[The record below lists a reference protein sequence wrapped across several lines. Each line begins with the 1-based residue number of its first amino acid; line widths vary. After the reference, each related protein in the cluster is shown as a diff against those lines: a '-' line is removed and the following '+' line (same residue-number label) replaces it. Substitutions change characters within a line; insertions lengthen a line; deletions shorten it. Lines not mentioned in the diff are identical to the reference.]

1 MLLVAV
7 AGAIGVYPL
16 LSTVAA
22 RGSSGALVVANP
34 IGKPQLLSVS
44 DAQGELVSEQA
55 SRIARF
61 GIPRA
66 RILPYPTSHRFSLYS
81 PSGVCSAATC

>member
-22 RGSSGALVVANP
+22 RGSSGALVVADP

-66 RILPYPTSHRFSLYS
+66 PASRQTMSRSSSPATSLGEGSTGS
-81 PSGVCSAATC
+81 S